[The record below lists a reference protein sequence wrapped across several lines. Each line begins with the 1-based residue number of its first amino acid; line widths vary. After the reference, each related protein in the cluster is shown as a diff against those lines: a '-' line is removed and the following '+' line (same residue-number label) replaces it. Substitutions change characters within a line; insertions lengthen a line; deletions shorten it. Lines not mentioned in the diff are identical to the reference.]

1 MLSMKWKGVFFIFLL
16 MYIVP
21 NAFDWTVVQAAK
33 SFLTAEK
40 FPTVFNDLSFTERME
55 VLADGYDDVASEFDE
70 NGVCISGCAYVGITL
85 EQEEAYMERAAREF
99 GEIVKKNEAA
109 MAQQQQQLQQQAM
122 AQQQVFSGLPP
133 GATVVQMVN
142 GQPVS
147 YAQVPGQP
155 MVQQPGVGVQTQT
168 GQQNAVGVNN
178 GGTSVGNQVVSAVQ
192 PTVLQPVS
200 SGVFCSDKNPD
211 IAQGTLFTAP
221 IAGRVQLHSDFG
233 ERRPPKTKNGYGS
246 RYHKGIDV
254 TASSGTKLYAAADGV
269 VTFSGWSGGYGN
281 KIQIEHTLAGT
292 NKKATTLYAHLS
304 KRLVNVGDKVSKG
317 CLIGLV
323 GNTGSS
329 GGPHLHYEMHY
340 GGVRVDP
347 LGSYVS
353 PILDAK
359 SASNAATMT
368 QGTNYLGRPYCFRSK
383 ISSIRLKPYVG
394 NSKLLKEKFP
404 GCTGWC
410 N

>member
-16 MYIVP
+16 MYVVP

-122 AQQQVFSGLPP
+122 AQQQVFSGLPA
-133 GATVVQMVN
+133 GSMVVQMVN
-142 GQPVS
+142 GQPVA
-147 YAQVPGQP
+147 YGQVPGQP
-155 MVQQPGVGVQTQT
+155 VANAQPTSGTQPVANT
-168 GQQNAVGVNN
+168 QPATNTTTGGGQQTA
-178 GGTSVGNQVVSAVQ
+178 SVQ
-192 PTVLQPVS
+192 PTTLQPVS
-200 SGVFCSDKNPD
+200 SGGSCSEKNPD

-353 PILDAK
+353 PILDTQ
-359 SASNAATMT
+359 SASNAAMTT

>member
-1 MLSMKWKGVFFIFLL
+1 MKWKGIFFTILCV
-16 MYIVP
+16 YIIP
-21 NAFDWTVVQAAK
+21 NVFDWTVVQAAK

-99 GEIVKKNEAA
+99 GEIVKRNEEA
-109 MAQQQQQLQQQAM
+109 MAKQQQQLQQQAM
-122 AQQQVFSGLPP
+122 AQQQVFSGLPA
-133 GATVVQMVN
+133 GSMVVQMVN
-142 GQPVS
+142 GQPVA
-147 YAQVPGQP
+147 YGQVPGQP
-155 MVQQPGVGVQTQT
+155 VANAQPTSGTQPVANT
-168 GQQNAVGVNN
+168 QPATNTTTGGGQQTA
-178 GGTSVGNQVVSAVQ
+178 SVQ
-192 PTVLQPVS
+192 PTTLQPVS
-200 SGVFCSDKNPD
+200 SGGSCSEKNPD

-233 ERRPPKTKNGYGS
+233 ERRPPITKNGYGS

-304 KRLVNVGDKVSKG
+304 ERLVNVGDKV
-317 CLIGLV
+317 
-323 GNTGSS
+323 
-329 GGPHLHYEMHY
+329 
-340 GGVRVDP
+340 
-347 LGSYVS
+347 
-353 PILDAK
+353 
-359 SASNAATMT
+359 
-368 QGTNYLGRPYCFRSK
+368 
-383 ISSIRLKPYVG
+383 
-394 NSKLLKEKFP
+394 
-404 GCTGWC
+404 
-410 N
+410 

>member
-1 MLSMKWKGVFFIFLL
+1 MVK
-16 MYIVP
+16 
-21 NAFDWTVVQAAK
+21 AAK
-33 SFLTAEK
+33 SFLTAQK
-40 FPTVFNDLSFTERME
+40 FPTVFNDLSFSERME
-55 VLADGYDDVASEFDE
+55 VLADGYDDVAAEFDE

-85 EQEEAYMERAAREF
+85 EEEEAYMERAAREF
-99 GEIVKKNEAA
+99 GEIVKRNEEA
-109 MAQQQQQLQQQAM
+109 MAKQQQQLQQQAM
-122 AQQQVFSGLPP
+122 AQQQVFSGLPA
-133 GATVVQMVN
+133 GSMVVQMVN
-142 GQPVS
+142 GQPVA
-147 YAQVPGQP
+147 YGQVPGQP
-155 MVQQPGVGVQTQT
+155 VAYPQPTTGTQPVANAQPT
-168 GQQNAVGVNN
+168 TGTQPVANTQPATNTTTGGGQQTA
-178 GGTSVGNQVVSAVQ
+178 SVQ
-192 PTVLQPVS
+192 PITLQPVS
-200 SGVFCSDKNPD
+200 SGGSCSEKNPD

-269 VTFSGWSGGYGN
+269 VTYSGWSGGYGN

-353 PILDAK
+353 PILDTK
-359 SASNAATMT
+359 SASSAATMT

-394 NSKLLKEKFP
+394 NSKSLKEKFP